1 MRDEAAIY
9 YATKHRLETRAMQTL
24 LGICSGICADDK
36 IDEKEVIYLKTW
48 LNDNRAVAEYWP
60 GSTIVNRIDNILTD
74 SIITHEELEDL
85 LELLRGVTQNHFS
98 ETGAAAP
105 ESPALPIDDDP
116 SIYFRNMSFCFTGK
130 FFYGT
135 RAACE
140 RAILG
145 LGGMAIDGV
154 SSKLDYLVI
163 GGLIQPAWIHTTYGR
178 KIESAMKH
186 KTSGSEIA
194 IVSELQWT
202 QAIADAARSSNTQ
215 PITP

>member
-1 MRDEAAIY
+1 MRDETAIY

-36 IDEKEVIYLKTW
+36 IFEKEVLYLKTW
-48 LNDNRAVAEYWP
+48 LCDNRAVAEHWP
-60 GSTIVNRIDNILTD
+60 GSTIVKRIDNILAD
-74 SIITHEELEDL
+74 SIITYEELEDL

-116 SIYFRNMSFCFTGK
+116 SIYFSNMSYCFTGK
-130 FFYGT
+130 FFFGT

-140 RAILG
+140 RTILG
-145 LGGMAIDGV
+145 LGGIAIDNV
-154 SSKLDYLVI
+154 SGKLDYLVI

-186 KTSGSEIA
+186 KASGSELA
-194 IVSELQWT
+194 IISEQQWT
-202 QAIADAARSSNTQ
+202 QAIADAARDRLYL
-215 PITP
+215 PG